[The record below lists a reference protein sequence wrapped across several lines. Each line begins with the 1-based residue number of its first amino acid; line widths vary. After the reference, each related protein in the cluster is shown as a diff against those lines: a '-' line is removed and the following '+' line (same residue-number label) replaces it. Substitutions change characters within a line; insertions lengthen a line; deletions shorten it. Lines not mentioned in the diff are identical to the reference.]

1 MDVPSMSQMTCVLLR
16 LEVAKVDGHLSVD
29 CQEKC
34 DWCDDNATVM
44 RRDRQRMRLLYKRGN
59 IQCRQTPR
67 EVSCKIGRWD
77 PSTVEGLAT
86 ASKDDWGKALKY
98 LSIRFWWIFSTVWV
112 FFCTS
117 LVRFVRSLHL
127 AYSIWCAEIAW
138 AWVGFSPYLY
148 FVWILCTPVD
158 IFGKYL

>member
-112 FFCTS
+112 IFCTS

-127 AYSIWCAEIAW
+127 AYSIWRAEIAW

>member
-16 LEVAKVDGHLSVD
+16 LEVAMVGGHLSVD

-86 ASKDDWGKALKY
+86 ASKDNWGKALKY
-98 LSIRFWWIFSTVWV
+98 LSIRFWSIFSTVWF
-112 FFCTS
+112 FFCIPADFFGQS
-117 LVRFVRSLHL
+117 CPLFPL
-127 AYSIWCAEIAW
+127 
-138 AWVGFSPYLY
+138 GLY
-148 FVWILCTPVD
+148 IFCLNLFTPVD
-158 IFGKYL
+158 NFGIYL